1 MENSVIYLP
10 LTLFLFF
17 STTQKLNFFKELRG
31 QKIIYKI
38 QLLLLKYIIKSVCV
52 HTHTQL

>member
-17 STTQKLNFFKELRG
+17 QYNTEVEFFKELKG